1 MEQEKNN
8 KGIIILLAV
17 LVVILTILCVLF
29 ATGTINSKS
38 NEVNNNSQT
47 NNENINNTESQPI
60 QGELGE
66 NDTFSTT
73 TNSGVVEVIGYP
85 EVKELVDEMYTG
97 EKYNYVYFYVTK
109 TKSTEF
115 KKYLDSLAGN
125 SFVSNNSIGLGC
137 SKDGIITYY
146 NSSDQ
151 LGDKEYKLS
160 QADSNKILQA
170 TESNPVK
177 LKLERLLYTSG
188 KGAPSCY
195 SHITK
200 IEVEN

>member
-1 MEQEKNN
+1 MEQEKGN
-8 KGIIILLAV
+8 KGVIALLVVIIVILLAS
-17 LVVILTILCVLF
+17 VILL
-29 ATGTINSKS
+29 ATGTISFKS
-38 NEVNNNSQT
+38 NESNNNQQT
-47 NNENINNTESQPI
+47 TENINNTESQPI

-97 EKYNYVYFYVTK
+97 EKYNYVYFYVTE

-160 QADSNKILQA
+160 QEDSNKILQA